1 MLCEKKIHF
10 FLMFL
15 PVDMSYIKKIE
26 RKDILYVSNTNVFFF
41 TKSEEECNLKL
52 IFLRNVQIS

>member
-26 RKDILYVSNTNVFFF
+26 RKDILYVSNTKNVFFF
-41 TKSEEECNLKL
+41 TKSEEEC
-52 IFLRNVQIS
+52 I

>member
-1 MLCEKKIHF
+1 
-10 FLMFL
+10 MFL

-41 TKSEEECNLKL
+41 TKSEEEKCIKIN
-52 IFLRNVQIS
+52 IFTKRTNSNIY

>member
-1 MLCEKKIHF
+1 
-10 FLMFL
+10 MFL

-41 TKSEEECNLKL
+41 TKSDKEKCIKIN
-52 IFLRNVQIS
+52 IFTKRTNSNIY